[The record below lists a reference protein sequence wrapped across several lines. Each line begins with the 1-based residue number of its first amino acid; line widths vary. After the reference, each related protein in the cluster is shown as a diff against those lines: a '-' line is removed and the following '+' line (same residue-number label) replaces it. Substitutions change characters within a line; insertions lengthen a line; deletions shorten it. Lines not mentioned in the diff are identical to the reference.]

1 MAKVQDGKF
10 QNLTVNFQTLM
21 QIPLSS
27 RLDMIES
34 RRGRD
39 ILASIDPSLLPD
51 LFPAHYKRD
60 QGFARTL
67 ESLTGYR
74 YSAQMTKEGETKL
87 VRGEQVSEEGRRSV
101 REGRAVSPRN
111 DTAVAIPG
119 WMSEVQKRTGV
130 AIDASAEGVGTLK
143 GRSAVQKSVYDAFVK
158 AGFSDSQSRALTAEV
173 GRENNFEERHIFGTH
188 SEPGGG
194 AGVRG
199 RPNQGML
206 SWGDPSRRRA
216 FLEHM
221 QNEGMVDDRGNIK
234 PGQSSLE
241 AQARFVR
248 KEMGS
253 YNKASQAFLA
263 NPNISHKDAE
273 TLLAS
278 YIGWDIAGR
287 HINAGEHIA
296 RKDNY
301 RASLDRIL
309 SQPEF
314 TSQEGEMPRL
324 PDGLANKLVQEYS
337 RMTDAQKRNFHR
349 ALDKLGNGDANAG
362 VAQINEIYSK
372 DPQRTVEQSKSSSG
386 FSLPVEEGRVSS
398 RFGMRKDP
406 IQGDARMH
414 SGIDYAVP
422 EGTNV
427 RSIQGGRVVFAGNKG
442 GYGKTVEIEHP
453 DGTRTRYAHLRE
465 FGVQPGEEVTA
476 GRNIALSGS
485 TGRSTGPHLHV
496 ETEML
501 DERTGAYRKI
511 NPETYMENLR
521 ARHLKTLEETAS
533 ARPAETVS
541 PVAAAPQTAEESTQ
555 PVPGFAYGGE
565 MQTDA
570 KELNA
575 VPLDQPRTDMAVPID
590 KRDNMA
596 VVDETGKT
604 QFTMNDKE
612 QASLGE
618 GKVEVKTREQSRADE
633 LEPRIRQME
642 QNEQVREQEKKR
654 AEREASQPSII
665 ADDMNNNN
673 IQRMNQDMAGATDEL
688 FKTPSFRRAM
698 ANRHGIKDQDATGDH
713 FSYGSYGV

>member
-221 QNEGMVDDRGNIK
+221 QNEGMIDDKGNIK

-248 KEMGS
+248 KEMGT

-362 VAQINEIYSK
+362 VAQINEIYNK

>member
-1 MAKVQDGKF
+1 MAKPQDGKF
-10 QNLTVNFQTLM
+10 QNLTVDFRTLM

-27 RLDMIES
+27 RVDMLES

-39 ILASIDPSLLPD
+39 ILGSIDPSLLPD
-51 LFPAHYKRD
+51 LFPVHFKRD
-60 QGFARTL
+60 AGFAKTL

-74 YSAQMTKEGETKL
+74 YSAKMTKEGETKL
-87 VRGEQVSEEGRRSV
+87 VRGEQISEEGRKSV
-101 REGRAVSPRN
+101 REGRAESPRN

-130 AIDASAEGVGTLK
+130 AIDASASGVGTLK

-158 AGFSDSQSRALTAEV
+158 AGFSDSQARALTAEV
-173 GRENNFEERHIFGTH
+173 GRENNFEERLIFGTH
-188 SEPGGG
+188 AEPGGG

-206 SWGDPSRRRA
+206 SWGDPSRRRN

-221 QNEGMVDDRGNIK
+221 QNEGMIDDKGNIK
-234 PGQSSLE
+234 PGQASLE

-248 KEMGS
+248 KEMGT

-296 RKDNY
+296 RKDAY

-314 TSQEGEMPRL
+314 TTAEGEMPRL
-324 PDGLANKLVQEYS
+324 PDGLAAKLVQEYS

-349 ALDKLGNGDANAG
+349 ALDKLGNGDPNVG
-362 VAQINEIYSK
+362 VAQINEIYNK
-372 DPQRTVEQSKSSSG
+372 DPQRTVEQSKSSAG
-386 FSLPVEEGRVSS
+386 FSLPVEGGIKTSD
-398 RFGMRKDP
+398 FGPRRDP
-406 IQGDARMH
+406 FTGAQRMH
-414 SGIDYAVP
+414 YGVDYKVEP
-422 EGTNV
+422 GTNV
-427 RSIQGGRVVFAGNKG
+427 RSIQSGRVIFAGQKG
-442 GYGKTVEIEHP
+442 GYGNTVEIEHP
-453 DGTRTRYAHLRE
+453 DGSRTRYAHLSAFNVKE
-465 FGVQPGEEVTA
+465 GEEVTA

-496 ETEML
+496 ETEIR
-501 DERTGAYRKI
+501 DERTGAYRRI
-511 NPETYMENLR
+511 NPEQYMEELR
-521 ARHLKTLEETAS
+521 ARQLKTLEETAS
-533 ARPAETVS
+533 ARPAETVA
-541 PVAAAPQTAEESTQ
+541 PVAAAPQSSEESTQ

-570 KELNA
+570 KELNT
-575 VPLDQPRTDMAVPID
+575 VPLEQPRTDMAVPID

-604 QFTMNDKE
+604 QFTMNSDE
-612 QASLGE
+612 QASMQD
-618 GKVEVKTREQSRADE
+618 GKVEVKTREQNRAEDV
-633 LEPRIRQME
+633 EPRSQRLESGNRQREE
-642 QNEQVREQEKKR
+642 QQKQVTREMSQGSLSSAVNEDNTISKLNQE
-654 AEREASQPSII
+654 
-665 ADDMNNNN
+665 
-673 IQRMNQDMAGATDEL
+673 MAGATEEL

-698 ANRHGIKDQDATGDH
+698 ANRHGIKDQDAIGDH

>member
-1 MAKVQDGKF
+1 MATAKDGKF
-10 QNLTVNFQTLM
+10 QNLTVDFKTLM
-21 QIPLSS
+21 GLPLSY
-27 RLDMIES
+27 RMDMLES
-34 RRGRD
+34 KKGRD
-39 ILASIDPSLLPD
+39 ILGSIDPSLLPD
-51 LFPAHYKRD
+51 LFPMHFKRD
-60 QGFARTL
+60 PGFAKTL

-87 VRGEQVSEEGRRSV
+87 VRGEQVSEEGRKAV
-101 REGRAVSPRN
+101 REGRAASPKN

-130 AIDASAEGVGTLK
+130 ALDASAAGVGTLK

-188 SEPGGG
+188 SEPGGS

-221 QNEGMVDDRGNIK
+221 QSEGMIDDKGNIK
-234 PGQSSLE
+234 PGQAALE

-248 KEMGS
+248 KEMGT

-296 RKDNY
+296 RKDAY

-314 TSQEGEMPRL
+314 TSAEGEIPRL
-324 PDGLANKLVQEYS
+324 PDGLAAKLVQEYS
-337 RMTDAQKRNFHR
+337 RMTDAQKRNFHK
-349 ALDKLGNGDANAG
+349 ALDKLGNGNPNAG
-362 VAQINEIYSK
+362 VAQINEIYNK
-372 DPQRTVEQSKSSSG
+372 DPQRTVEQSKSSAG
-386 FSLPVEEGRVSS
+386 FSLPVEGGRVSS
-398 RFGMRKDP
+398 RFGMRQDP
-406 IQGDARMH
+406 FHGNARMH

-427 RSIQGGRVVFAGNKG
+427 RSIQGGRVVFAGNRG

-453 DGTRTRYAHLRE
+453 DGTRTRYAHLSA
-465 FGVQPGEEVTA
+465 FNVKPGEEVTA

-485 TGRSTGPHLHV
+485 TGRSTGPHLHL
-496 ETEML
+496 ETEIR

-511 NPETYMENLR
+511 NPEQYMEELR
-521 ARHLKTLEETAS
+521 ARQLKTLEETAS
-533 ARPAETVS
+533 ARPAEIVS
-541 PVAAAPQTAEESTQ
+541 PVTAAPESSEESTQ
-555 PVPGFAYGGE
+555 PVPGFALGGE
-565 MQTDA
+565 IQTDA

-575 VPLDQPRTDMAVPID
+575 VPLEQPRTDMAVPID

-596 VVDETGKT
+596 VVDEKGQT

-612 QASLGE
+612 QASLQD
-618 GKVEVKTREQSRADE
+618 GKVEVKTKEQNRAEDV
-633 LEPRIRQME
+633 EPR
-642 QNEQVREQEKKR
+642 
-654 AEREASQPSII
+654 S
-665 ADDMNNNN
+665 
-673 IQRMNQDMAGATDEL
+673 QRMENENRQREEQQKEISREINQANLSAAVSDDNTISRLNQEMAGATDEL

-698 ANRHGIKDQDATGDH
+698 AQRHGIKDQDATGDH
-713 FSYGSYGV
+713 FSFGSYGI

>member
-713 FSYGSYGV
+713 FGYGSYGV

>member
-1 MAKVQDGKF
+1 
-10 QNLTVNFQTLM
+10 
-21 QIPLSS
+21 
-27 RLDMIES
+27 
-34 RRGRD
+34 
-39 ILASIDPSLLPD
+39 
-51 LFPAHYKRD
+51 
-60 QGFARTL
+60 
-67 ESLTGYR
+67 
-74 YSAQMTKEGETKL
+74 
-87 VRGEQVSEEGRRSV
+87 
-101 REGRAVSPRN
+101 
-111 DTAVAIPG
+111 
-119 WMSEVQKRTGV
+119 
-130 AIDASAEGVGTLK
+130 
-143 GRSAVQKSVYDAFVK
+143 
-158 AGFSDSQSRALTAEV
+158 
-173 GRENNFEERHIFGTH
+173 
-188 SEPGGG
+188 
-194 AGVRG
+194 
-199 RPNQGML
+199 
-206 SWGDPSRRRA
+206 
-216 FLEHM
+216 M
-221 QNEGMVDDRGNIK
+221 QNEGMIDDKGNIK

-362 VAQINEIYSK
+362 VAQINEIYNK

-398 RFGMRKDP
+398 RFGVRRDP
-406 IQGDARMH
+406 IHGNPRMH
-414 SGIDYAVP
+414 NGIDYAVP

-427 RSIQGGRVVFAGNKG
+427 RSIQGGRVVFAGNRG

-453 DGTRTRYAHLRE
+453 DGTRTRYAHLKE
-465 FGVQPGEEVTA
+465 FSVQQGEEVTA

-496 ETEML
+496 ETETL

-590 KRDNMA
+590 RRDNMA

-618 GKVEVKTREQSRADE
+618 GKVEVKTREQNRAEDV
-633 LEPRIRQME
+633 EPRSQRLESDNRQREEDQKKITRDMA
-642 QNEQVREQEKKR
+642 QANLSAAVNEDNTISRLNQE
-654 AEREASQPSII
+654 
-665 ADDMNNNN
+665 
-673 IQRMNQDMAGATDEL
+673 MAGATEEL

-698 ANRHGIKDQDATGDH
+698 AQRHGMKDQDATGDH

>member
-27 RLDMIES
+27 RLDMVES

-51 LFPAHYKRD
+51 LFPAHFKRD

-248 KEMGS
+248 KEMGT

-713 FSYGSYGV
+713 FGYGSYGV

>member
-1 MAKVQDGKF
+1 MAKPQDGRF
-10 QNLTVNFQTLM
+10 QNLTVDFRTLM
-21 QIPLSS
+21 GLPLSY
-27 RLDMIES
+27 RMDMLES
-34 RRGRD
+34 KKGRD
-39 ILASIDPSLLPD
+39 ILGSIDPSILPD
-51 LFPAHYKRD
+51 LFPMHFKRD

-87 VRGEQVSEEGRRSV
+87 VRGEQISEEGRRSV
-101 REGRAVSPRN
+101 REGRATTPKN

-221 QNEGMVDDRGNIK
+221 QNEGMIDDKGNIK

-314 TSQEGEMPRL
+314 TSREGEIPRL
-324 PDGLANKLVQEYS
+324 PDGLANKLIQEYG

-362 VAQINEIYSK
+362 VAQINEIYNK

-398 RFGMRKDP
+398 RFGVRRDP
-406 IQGDARMH
+406 IHGNPRMH
-414 SGIDYAVP
+414 NGIDYAVP

-427 RSIQGGRVVFAGNKG
+427 RSIQGGRVVFAGNRG

-453 DGTRTRYAHLRE
+453 DGTRTRYAHLKE
-465 FGVQPGEEVTA
+465 FSVQQGEEVTA

-496 ETEML
+496 ETETL

-570 KELNA
+570 KELNT

-590 KRDNMA
+590 RRDNMA

-612 QASLGE
+612 QASLGD
-618 GKVEVKTREQSRADE
+618 GKVEVKTREQNRAEDV
-633 LEPRIRQME
+633 EPRSQRLESDNRQREE
-642 QNEQVREQEKKR
+642 QQKQITRDMAQANLSAAVNEDNTISRLNQE
-654 AEREASQPSII
+654 
-665 ADDMNNNN
+665 
-673 IQRMNQDMAGATDEL
+673 MAGATEEL

-698 ANRHGIKDQDATGDH
+698 AQRHGIKDQDATGDH